1 VDAKEV
7 QLLQELFAGP
17 RVLSLAVLVDG
28 APLVGLLPFA
38 VKPDFSAAIVHA
50 SQLARHAKG
59 LVAGAPFGILI
70 HASDSDEGDARQVA
84 RVSLEGEVHPLAEG
98 TAAFDKAVDLYLER
112 FPDSGPVFAL
122 GDFGLYELRFAKGR
136 LVGGAGRAFN
146 LTAENLR
153 EAAARG

>member
-1 VDAKEV
+1 
-7 QLLQELFAGP
+7 
-17 RVLSLAVLVDG
+17 
-28 APLVGLLPFA
+28 LPFA